1 MTDHFNVI
9 PGEAWHVNFS
19 PVEDDRIVHLC
30 VGGTTIVLPALE
42 AHKLGSALRAA
53 SGLDGESGFVESIL
67 SPVVLGPELATEVV
81 LGNDDTIVICGIPY
95 RISTLNL
102 ITEDG
107 SLPSVVLH
115 HVVEPQSSV
124 RAAEQTGEE

>member
-1 MTDHFNVI
+1 V
-9 PGEAWHVNFS
+9 P
-19 PVEDDRIVHLC
+19 
-30 VGGTTIVLPALE
+30 
-42 AHKLGSALRAA
+42 
-53 SGLDGESGFVESIL
+53 
-67 SPVVLGPELATEVV
+67 GPELATEVV

-115 HVVEPQSSV
+115 HVG
-124 RAAEQTGEE
+124 EQDQFDEATDGWHPTLDPPAGQ